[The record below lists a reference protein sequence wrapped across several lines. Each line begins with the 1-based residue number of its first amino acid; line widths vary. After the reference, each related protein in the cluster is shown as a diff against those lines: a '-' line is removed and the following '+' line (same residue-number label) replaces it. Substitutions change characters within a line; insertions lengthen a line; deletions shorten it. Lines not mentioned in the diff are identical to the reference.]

1 MSPTGNRP
9 IRSLSTALALLG
21 VAGVG
26 QAAPVA
32 AAGSRPPTGRP
43 GRGPSGT
50 SGPVGATGPVS
61 QARLIAA
68 LRSVDGP
75 RVVAGRS
82 IAFDA
87 ARSQDDS
94 GRIVS
99 YRWEWDGQGSPSTTT
114 AIARATHVFTSP
126 GTTLVRLQVTD
137 DQGRQAATQLR
148 LRVLPATTGRA
159 AAASAPKARAAAGAS
174 VSIKDF
180 SFGPSAITVH
190 VGDTVTWSNQG
201 PSSHTATGSGFD
213 TGILKKGQ
221 SASHTFNSAGTFS
234 YICSIHPFM
243 KASVTVVAATSGSG
257 AGTSSGTTGTNPA
270 AAPATGP
277 TLSEHRLRHGR
288 PSGHRPRD
296 RGARDRPARA
306 HPQAQ
311 DQRLSAQPVP
321 GGQVLKLNLSFLR

>member
-1 MSPTGNRP
+1 VSPTQHRP
-9 IRSLSTALALLG
+9 IRTLSTALALLG
-21 VAGVG
+21 VAGVA
-26 QAAPVA
+26 QAVPVA
-32 AAGSRPPTGRP
+32 AAGSATAADPAA
-43 GRGPSGT
+43 PSGT
-50 SGPVGATGPVS
+50 SGPAGATGPVS
-61 QARLIAA
+61 QARLVAA

-75 RVVAGRS
+75 RIVAGRS
-82 IAFDA
+82 IPFEA
-87 ARSQDDS
+87 AGSRDDS
-94 GRIVS
+94 GKIVS

-114 AIARATHVFTSP
+114 TVAHTTHVFTSP

-148 LRVLPATTGRA
+148 LRVLAAPQSRA

-201 PSSHTATGSGFD
+201 PSSHTATGSGFN

-221 SASHTFNSAGTFS
+221 SGSHTFSSAGTFS

-243 KASVTVVAATSGSG
+243 KGSVTVVAATSGSG
-257 AGTSSGTTGTNPA
+257 AGASSGTSAPNPA

-277 TLSEHRLRHGR
+277 TLPNTGTDTVGQAAIGFGIVMLGIGLRFLTR
-288 PSGHRPRD
+288 TRRT
-296 RGARDRPARA
+296 
-306 HPQAQ
+306 
-311 DQRLSAQPVP
+311 P
-321 GGQVLKLNLSFLR
+321 G

>member
-1 MSPTGNRP
+1 VSPTHNRP
-9 IRSLSTALALLG
+9 LRTLSTALALLG
-21 VAGVG
+21 VAGIA

-32 AAGSRPPTGRP
+32 AAGSATAADPAAPATA
-43 GRGPSGT
+43 PSGT

-61 QARLIAA
+61 QARLTAA
-68 LRSVDGP
+68 LRNIDGP
-75 RVVAGRS
+75 RVVAGSS
-82 IAFDA
+82 IPFDA

-94 GRIVS
+94 GKIVS

-114 AIARATHVFTSP
+114 SVARATHVFTSP

-137 DQGRQAATQLR
+137 DQGRQAATQLK
-148 LRVLPATTGRA
+148 LRVLPATATRA
-159 AAASAPKARAAAGAS
+159 APASTPKARAAAGAS

-257 AGTSSGTTGTNPA
+257 AGASTGTTGANPA
-270 AAPATGP
+270 AAAAPTGP
-277 TLSEHRLRHGR
+277 TLPNTGTNTVGQAAIGLGIVALGIGLRVLTR
-288 PSGHRPRD
+288 RRKTSG
-296 RGARDRPARA
+296 
-306 HPQAQ
+306 
-311 DQRLSAQPVP
+311 
-321 GGQVLKLNLSFLR
+321 